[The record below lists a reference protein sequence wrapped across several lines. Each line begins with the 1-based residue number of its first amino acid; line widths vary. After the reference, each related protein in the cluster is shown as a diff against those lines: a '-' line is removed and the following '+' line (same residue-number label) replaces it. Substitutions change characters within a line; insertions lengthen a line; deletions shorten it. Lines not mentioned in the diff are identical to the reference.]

1 MKKEL
6 IISIVIFILII
17 IGNIITQNYTKES
30 VLDLSNNLEN
40 LKENI
45 SLKIEEEENN
55 KENNQNNFD
64 DNKELLE
71 EINNI
76 TKDWESRHN
85 KLAYYIEHNELEK
98 VEDNLTGLNSLVET
112 EEYNE
117 AVKELDKSIFILKHI
132 EEKYKFNLENIF

>member
-6 IISIVIFILII
+6 IISIVIFILIV

-30 VLDLSNNLEN
+30 VSDLSSNFEN

-45 SLKIEEEENN
+45 SSKIEE
-55 KENNQNNFD
+55 KENDKNSFD
-64 DNKELLE
+64 DNKELLDK
-71 EINNI
+71 IDNI
-76 TKDWESRHN
+76 TKNWESRHN

-112 EEYNE
+112 KEYNE